1 MHKLIF
7 NKSCL
12 LELNGLCNECAF
24 KLQFE
29 TYNVGQYADK
39 MMFKM
44 AYLIGNFNFTYLRIC
59 KINAYF
65 LHVHSYAIR
74 DLSFEDNEKRHFKIS
89 LYVSMLQKNFNI

>member
-12 LELNGLCNECAF
+12 LELNGLCNKCAF

-39 MMFKM
+39 MMFKI
-44 AYLIGNFNFTYLRIC
+44 AYVIGNFNFTYLRIC
-59 KINAYF
+59 IIYAGYAYF

-74 DLSFEDNEKRHFKIS
+74 DLSFEEYEKGILK
-89 LYVSMLQKNFNI
+89 